1 MSSKQLVVKRWTW
14 DKTLSERAILRH
26 METEGLE
33 TQRWKNEPGA
43 KHQAQTYNF
52 EKVIL
57 VMRGSIMFRL
67 PETGEQ
73 VSLNP
78 GDRLVLPAGIK
89 HEAVVGPMGVVC
101 LEGHRKSSEQS

>member
-1 MSSKQLVVKRWTW
+1 MTSNQLVVKRWTW
-14 DKTLSERAILRH
+14 NKTLSEMAILHH
-26 METEGLE
+26 MEREGLE
-33 TQRWKNEPGA
+33 TQRWKNEPGT
-43 KHQAQTYNF
+43 KYQAQAYNF

-57 VMRGSIMFRL
+57 IMRGSITYRL

-78 GDRLVLPAGIK
+78 GDRLVLPAGLK

-101 LEGHRKSSEQS
+101 LEGHRKSSE